1 MYLTTQKIN
10 LDRIVI
16 PPYMSQPTTKELNRM
31 STNYKNGN
39 LLGNIIID
47 KDYILRDGYAN
58 YLIAQKNLIN
68 YTEVLVI
75 NFDDNDYKER
85 LTAIKLMAKNN
96 CNTEKELLDKLR
108 IKSKGKL
115 AQAKRKYNKNPEN
128 AWSGRIDQ
136 ARRYS
141 VYMKANGKC
150 PICGNEL
157 LFMVGS
163 PEKHHF
169 TIDHNTPK
177 CLGGKNTSENCI
189 AMCQRCN
196 EIKDNIMPDVFK
208 NLFQSAMAEEALSNP
223 GFQNLLIKKILKSK
237 IIQCIYT
244 IKTAIL

>member
-16 PPYMSQPTTKELNRM
+16 PPYMSQPTTKKFNRM

-68 YTEVLVI
+68 YIEVLVI

-85 LTAIKLMAKNN
+85 LTTIKLMAKNN

-108 IKSKGKL
+108 IKSKDKL

-128 AWSGRIDQ
+128 AWSGCIDQ

-177 CLGGKNTSENCI
+177 CFGVKNTSENCI
-189 AMCQRCN
+189 AMCQRCCPAN
-196 EIKDNIMPDVFK
+196 
-208 NLFQSAMAEEALSNP
+208 
-223 GFQNLLIKKILKSK
+223 
-237 IIQCIYT
+237 
-244 IKTAIL
+244 